1 MSFSVPHE
9 EIALQDSFF
18 EAALSPEAWSR
29 SLEHLSDYVG
39 GGAIN
44 LILIEKA
51 GAQPLDVRYGRVDE
65 FAYTSY
71 IENYIAVDPR
81 IPRILTSPVNTMLME
96 HQVLTEDERRS
107 SAIYNELMSR
117 SGMRNQAISLLSADD
132 IYAGFGVAPQNDAVP
147 FTTDQIGRLSRQ
159 LNSLKQAVRF
169 YTSNRGLQLQ
179 RKSLG
184 DLWSNSGKAV
194 LLFDAF
200 GQVLFANSLA
210 ETFIRSGL
218 LKQRHR
224 QISFPDRTAQANWTT
239 LQNQTKEAGA
249 PRTFEFLATNR
260 ISLEQIGVRVI
271 SAEPLLSK
279 VASASTP
286 ALVMVLTVLSGETPI
301 NQQEVDRFCQLFGIT
316 QAESRVVAAV
326 ANGISL
332 SDLAAERKVATDTLR
347 KQLKTAMAKCGVPSQ
362 KALIS
367 RLERFCFLSQ
377 I

>member
-1 MSFSVPHE
+1 MTYSSHSE
-9 EIALQDSFF
+9 ETALQESFF
-18 EAALSPEAWSR
+18 EAALSPHLWAGT
-29 SLEHLSDYVG
+29 LERLSDFVG

-51 GAQPLDVRYGRVDE
+51 GAQPVDVRYGRVDE

-71 IENYIAVDPR
+71 IEEYIAIDPR

-96 HQVLTEDERRS
+96 DQVLTEDERLS

-132 IYAGFGVAPQNDAVP
+132 LYAGFGVAPSNDAVP
-147 FTTDQIGRLSRQ
+147 FDTERLSALSRQ
-159 LNSLKQAVRF
+159 LSSLKQAVRL
-169 YTSNRGLQLQ
+169 YTSNRGLELQ
-179 RKSLG
+179 RNSLG
-184 DLWSNSGKAV
+184 DLWSKSGKAV

-210 ETFIRSGL
+210 ESFIRSGV

-224 QISFPDRTAQANWTT
+224 QISFSDRTAQANWIA
-239 LQNQTKEAGA
+239 LQNQAREAGT

-260 ISLEQIGVRVI
+260 LSLEQIGVRVI
-271 SAEPLLSK
+271 SAEPLLSQI
-279 VASASTP
+279 ASASTP

-301 NQQEVDRFCQLFGIT
+301 TAQEVDRFCQLFGIT

-332 SDLAAERKVATDTLR
+332 SDLAAERKVSTDTLR